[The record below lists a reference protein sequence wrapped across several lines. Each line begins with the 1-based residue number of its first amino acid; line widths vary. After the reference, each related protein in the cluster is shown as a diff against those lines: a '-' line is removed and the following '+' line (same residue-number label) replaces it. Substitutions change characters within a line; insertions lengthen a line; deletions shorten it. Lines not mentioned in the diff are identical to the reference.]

1 MFLGDVGVGK
11 TSIIGRLAH
20 GMFTESVRTTLG
32 LDYAMAVLD
41 VQGVAVAF
49 QLWDTA
55 GQERW
60 VWLF

>member
-11 TSIIGRLAH
+11 TSIIGRLSR

-32 LDYAMAVLD
+32 LDYAVAVLD
-41 VQGVAVAF
+41 VEGERVAF

-55 GQERW
+55 GQER
-60 VWLF
+60 